1 MELKM
6 NLRELMIERVLF
18 ACDETELIRDYGV
31 TDDELEELSDVDLFE
46 IYEDAMG
53 INDITEV

>member
-1 MELKM
+1 M

>member
-1 MELKM
+1 M

-18 ACDETELIRDYGV
+18 ACDETALIRDYGV
-31 TDDELEELSDVDLFE
+31 TDEELEELSDVDLFE